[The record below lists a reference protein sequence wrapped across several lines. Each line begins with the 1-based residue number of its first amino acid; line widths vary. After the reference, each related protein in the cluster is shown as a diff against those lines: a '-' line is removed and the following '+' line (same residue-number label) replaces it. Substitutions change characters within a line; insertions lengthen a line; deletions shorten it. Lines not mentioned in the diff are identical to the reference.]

1 MEYRNIAIIAHVN
14 HGKTSL
20 TDAMLKQAG
29 MIKPE
34 ITMNWNALEQER
46 GITIYSKNAS
56 LFYKGCKINLVD
68 TPGHA
73 DFGSEVERVLRAI
86 DSVILLVDANEGPMP
101 QTKFVLKKSLE
112 LGLKPIVI
120 VNKIDKQNARPKEVV
135 DMTLELFMD
144 LGANEQQLN
153 FPVLYAIARDGI
165 AKRTPEDA
173 SANLNPLFDL
183 ILEKI
188 PPSQSNTEL
197 PLRMQ
202 PFNLAYDNF
211 LGRMAICRVY
221 EGTIRPG
228 QNVMVKKKNGE
239 IMNGKITK
247 VFTFQGIE
255 RVEVEEAQA
264 GDIVMTAGI
273 PEIYIGDTI
282 CLNAAQEPMHAIDV
296 DEPTIV
302 MNFMVNNS
310 PFAGREGK
318 YVTSRQIKERLEK
331 ELEVNVGLKIDFSP
345 GDYYKVFGRGELHLS
360 ILIENMRREDYELQV
375 SQPEVIYKTIN
386 GAKNEPVEEV
396 SIDTPEIYTGVIIEK
411 LGKRKGI
418 MLHMETRDKITRMV
432 FEVPSRGLFGYK
444 GEFVLDTRGEGI
456 LCSRFKEYQPYKG
469 EIERRSLGSMVSGFA
484 GPTAAY
490 ALNNLQNRGV
500 LYIGPTVEVYEGMVI
515 GNVSKGDELVV
526 NPVKGKHLTNIRAA
540 GSDTN
545 VQLTP
550 PFELNVERA
559 METMSEDEYIEI
571 TPQSI
576 RLRKK
581 NLTEIGRRR
590 ASRQN

>member
-112 LGLKPIVI
+112 LGLKPIVS

-418 MLHMETRDKITRMV
+418 MPHMETRDKITRMV